1 MEKFFKLKE
10 RNTNVKTEILAG
22 ITTFMAMAYILA
34 VNPNILSAALPK
46 GTSLETIKAFSL
58 SIFTATALSSAV
70 ATILMGVI
78 GNFPFA
84 LSAGMGLNAYFAYTV
99 CGNMGASWEFALAAV
114 FVEGVIFILL
124 SAINVREAMFNAI
137 PLSLK
142 TGVSA
147 GIGLFIAIIALIN
160 ANVLQSSP
168 STIVQLI
175 PFHQGISG
183 ADPLLKM
190 QVVCASLCLIGIIIT
205 ALLINKNVKG
215 SILLG
220 ILITWGIGIIFEL
233 TGIYQP
239 GVYAKNMYLSDSNV
253 VNAAKEA
260 FTKIGLDPTKL
271 TFADL
276 DKIKINELEN
286 SVVSFFSV
294 IPHGIVDMPAS
305 MAPTFGKFVDGFKMI
320 GVGGEGIMNF
330 IIVVISF
337 LFVDIFD
344 TLGTLIGCAKA
355 GNMLNERGRLHNVKY
370 ALFAD
375 AVGTT
380 FGAVAG
386 TSTVTT
392 FVESASGV
400 QAGGRTGLTAITTAI
415 LFLLAMFFWPIFS
428 VIPSFA
434 TSPALIIVG
443 FLMMKNVKDIPWD
456 DATESIPA
464 FLAIIAMPFFYS
476 ISEGI
481 AFGIISYC
489 AINLL
494 SGNGKKVTPTMFII
508 AVLFILKY
516 IFV

>member
-34 VNPNILSAALPK
+34 VNPNILGVSGMDK
-46 GTSLETIKAFSL
+46 GAV
-58 SIFTATALSSAV
+58 FTATALSSAV

-84 LSAGMGLNAYFAYTV
+84 LSAGMGLNAFFAYTV
-99 CGNMGASWEFALAAV
+99 CGGTLKASWQFALAAV

-124 SAINVREAMFNAI
+124 SVVNVREAMFNAI

-147 GIGLFIAIIALIN
+147 GIGLFITVIALIN
-160 ANVLQSSP
+160 ANVLQDNP
-168 STIVQLI
+168 STLVQLI
-175 PFHQGISG
+175 PFHQAIVG
-183 ADPLLKM
+183 ADPILKM
-190 QVVCASLCLIGIIIT
+190 QVVCAVLCLVGVIIT
-205 ALLINKNVKG
+205 SLLVYNNVKG
-215 SILLG
+215 GILLG
-220 ILITWGIGIIFEL
+220 ILITWILGIICEL

-239 GVYAKNMYLSDSNV
+239 GVYAKGMFGEPEAV
-253 VNAAKEA
+253 EAAKAA
-260 FTKIGLDPTKL
+260 FTNVGLNPLALSFK
-271 TFADL
+271 DL
-276 DKIKINELEN
+276 DAIGAAKLDGNIA
-286 SVVSFFSV
+286 SFFSV
-294 IPHGIVDMPAS
+294 IPHGIVDLPAS
-305 MAPTFGKFVDGFKMI
+305 IAPTFGKFTEGFKQI
-320 GVGGEGIMNF
+320 GGIDGKGIMNF
-330 IIVVISF
+330 ITVVISF

-400 QAGGRTGLTAITTAI
+400 QAGGRTGLTAITTAV
-415 LFLLAMFFWPIFS
+415 LFLVAMFFWPIFQ

-434 TSPALIIVG
+434 TAPALIVVG
-443 FLMMKNVKDIPWD
+443 YLMMKNVKDIPWD